1 MLYVDSSVLVKQYI
15 QEPGSPAVQ
24 AKIKQA
30 SLRPQ
35 VVFLS
40 DVGYAEVFAAFAR
53 KFRENL
59 LQPDENDR
67 VQTQFQDDWLFTIGH
82 VELTV
87 GVLGFVP
94 GLVRKYPLKG
104 SDAIHLASALWLR
117 DALRLG
123 KSFGPNP
130 GVLEFAT
137 SDKQLKSAATL
148 EGLSVFD
155 PQNP

>member
-1 MLYVDSSVLVKQYI
+1 
-15 QEPGSPAVQ
+15 
-24 AKIKQA
+24 
-30 SLRPQ
+30 
-35 VVFLS
+35 
-40 DVGYAEVFAAFAR
+40 VGYAEVFAAFAR
-53 KFRENL
+53 KFRDNL

-67 VQTQFQDDWLFTIGH
+67 AQTQFQDDWLFTIGH

-94 GLVRKYPLKG
+94 GLVQKYRGFRRHTPG
-104 SDAIHLASALWLR
+104 VGIVVARRFAT
-117 DALRLG
+117 G
-123 KSFGPNP
+123 KTFGPNP

-137 SDKQLKSAATL
+137 SNKQLKTAAAL